1 MNATWKLLKHR
12 SNQHIKVLKKHISTK
27 KMQSI
32 HDPKHTHTE
41 TKQV

>member
-1 MNATWKLLKHR
+1 MQQAR
-12 SNQHIKVLKKHISTK
+12 YSNIDPINMLSSQKNLSTK
-27 KMQSI
+27 KLQSI